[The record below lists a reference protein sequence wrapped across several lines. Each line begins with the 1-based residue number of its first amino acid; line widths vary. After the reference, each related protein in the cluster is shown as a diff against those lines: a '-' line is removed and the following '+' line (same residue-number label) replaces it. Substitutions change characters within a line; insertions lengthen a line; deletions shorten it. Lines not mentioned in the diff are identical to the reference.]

1 MKNLTLI
8 IPAKFEKESLPS
20 VLKELEKYKVKTL
33 VILEKKDEDTIRAI
47 QNFNCDICYQD
58 NIGYG
63 DALIKGIHKVSTKFF
78 CIFNADGSF
87 DPAELEGMYSLAN
100 YDEVDFVFG
109 SRYMKNSGS
118 EDDTFITFVGNKIF
132 TLLGN
137 LFFSLNISDILYTY
151 VLGTADKAKSLNLN
165 QRDFGFCV
173 ELPIKANREKFIL
186 KSSPSYER
194 PRIGGKK
201 KVNAFKDG
209 LKILFK
215 MIKLF
220 FDQKN

>member
-1 MKNLTLI
+1 MENLTLI
-8 IPAKFEKESLPS
+8 IPAKFEKESLPT
-20 VLKELEKYKVKTL
+20 VLMELKKYNLKTII
-33 VILEKKDEDTIRAI
+33 ILEKTDEETINSI
-47 QNFNCDICYQD
+47 QNFNCSICYQD
-58 NIGYG
+58 NVGYG
-63 DALIKGIHKVSTKFF
+63 DALIKGIHKVSTKYF

-87 DPAELEGMYSLAN
+87 DPSELMGMYNLAN
-100 YDEVDFVFG
+100 YRDIDFVFG

-118 EDDTFITFVGNKIF
+118 KDDTVITFVGNKIF
-132 TLLGN
+132 TFLGN

-151 VLGTADKAKSLNLN
+151 VLGNTEKAKSLNLI

-186 KSSPSYER
+186 KSFPSYER

-209 LKILFK
+209 FKILIK

-220 FDQKN
+220 FS